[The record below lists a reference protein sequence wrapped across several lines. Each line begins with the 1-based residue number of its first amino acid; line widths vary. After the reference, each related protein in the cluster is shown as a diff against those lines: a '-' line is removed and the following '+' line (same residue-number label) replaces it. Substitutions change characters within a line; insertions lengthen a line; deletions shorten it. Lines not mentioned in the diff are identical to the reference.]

1 MSANS
6 KGKECMSE
14 AVKLLKP
21 RVLQRI
27 IDAFQMDQCL
37 IFCRTNFDCDRLETF
52 LNTLGGGQTRK
63 KFKGKVEKG
72 LENPYSCVVLA
83 GARSM
88 QERRQALAAFKEGDV
103 RFLICTDVAARGIDI
118 KELPFV
124 INMCLPD
131 LAQLEDYIHRVGR
144 VGRADTMGLAISI
157 VSKVPERV
165 WYCTKKGYRPW
176 LEPSEKNTRLIQE
189 GGHTKWFDEPQI
201 VKQVERR
208 LKQKILH
215 LNDDM
220 SLPKAIKRTK
230 YGSTQGGGEQ
240 VKLQEGDKNL

>member
-1 MSANS
+1 
-6 KGKECMSE
+6 
-14 AVKLLKP
+14 
-21 RVLQRI
+21 
-27 IDAFQMDQCL
+27 
-37 IFCRTNFDCDRLETF
+37 
-52 LNTLGGGQTRK
+52 
-63 KFKGKVEKG
+63 
-72 LENPYSCVVLA
+72 
-83 GARSM
+83 
-88 QERRQALAAFKEGDV
+88 
-103 RFLICTDVAARGIDI
+103 
-118 KELPFV
+118 
-124 INMCLPD
+124 
-131 LAQLEDYIHRVGR
+131 
-144 VGRADTMGLAISI
+144 MGLAISI

-230 YGSTQGGGEQ
+230 YGSSQDGGEQ
-240 VKLQEGDKNL
+240 DKEMMERVKRLKPTVEVLANLEVEAQRVFLKSLL